1 MGHGKKLPVDA
12 WDRQMQ
18 KKVGTGLLG
27 TVDNQIDISTGTV
40 RLRATFDNQD
50 NALFPNQF
58 VNARLRVRTLQ
69 KQILIPS
76 SAVQHNGDAPF
87 VYLIQNGQAKIANVK
102 TGVSDAG
109 MIAVEGIHAGDEVA
123 NSSFE
128 KLQDGAKVEIST
140 MPLPSTTSETGAP

>member
-1 MGHGKKLPVDA
+1 M
-12 WDRQMQ
+12 
-18 KKVGTGLLG
+18 
-27 TVDNQIDISTGTV
+27 
-40 RLRATFDNQD
+40 
-50 NALFPNQF
+50 
-58 VNARLRVRTLQ
+58 NARLRVRTLQ